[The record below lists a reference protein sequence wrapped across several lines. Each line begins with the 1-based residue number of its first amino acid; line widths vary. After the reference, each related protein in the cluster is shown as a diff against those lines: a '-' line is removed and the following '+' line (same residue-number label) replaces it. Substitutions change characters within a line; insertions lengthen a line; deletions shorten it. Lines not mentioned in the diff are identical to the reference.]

1 MNRVILVG
9 NLTRDPELRATA
21 SGVSVCTFTIAVN
34 KRISR
39 EAQAQGARDA
49 EFINIVVWRFVRG
62 HYRLLPMTHAH
73 CGLPINSIPSYSLHF
88 L

>member
-21 SGVSVCTFTIAVN
+21 SGISVCTFTIAVN

-49 EFINIVVWRFVRG
+49 EFINIVVWRG
-62 HYRLLPMTHAH
+62 QAD
-73 CGLPINSIPSYSLHF
+73 N
-88 L
+88 